1 MNKKNIYLLFFCLL
15 FSVLTTL
22 AQPSQIQDVGK
33 SVFSLTTFKA
43 DGSILASSHGFF
55 INENGEAV
63 SDWTPFVNA
72 AKAVIVDANGQKM
85 DVVAMIGVNELY
97 DICKFRVNCKPE
109 VAPLATSPA
118 TANEKVWLVNYSV
131 KKAKCKQYSV
141 KSVETFMEKYNYYI
155 FSDKIQ
161 ENAQGCPMV
170 NGKGQVIGIL
180 QIAKT
185 KDEFHATDAAFTN
198 TFVINGLTINTPALR
213 QTSIPVAL
221 PEKEDE
227 ALLTLMMASN
237 KGDSVLYTRYIEDF
251 IRQFPKSAEGY
262 MARAQ
267 NAVRSLQFDT
277 ADKDMLLAIDN
288 AEKKDAAHSNYSR
301 LIFEKEVYYP
311 NAEYPNWN
319 FQKSLDEAKKAY
331 EINPLPIYLHQQAQ
345 IIYTMGD
352 YQTAYDMFM
361 GLTKTD
367 LRNGELFYEAAQCK
381 SHLQA
386 SNDELIV
393 LLDSA
398 INVSEEVNTNN
409 AAPYYLARGRI
420 YDTTGEYRK
429 AVADY
434 NKYDTLMY
442 GRGSHE
448 FYYLK
453 FKCESKI
460 RQYKQALNDIAHA
473 IVLNQKEPTYYAEM
487 ASLQLKVNQLEDA
500 ITTSDMCIKIDSSY
514 SDPYIIKGIALAELK
529 RNEEAATALKKAKEL
544 GDDRADE
551 LLKKYKL
558 E

>member
-1 MNKKNIYLLFFCLL
+1 MNKKNIYLLIFCLL
-15 FSVLTTL
+15 LSVLTTL
-22 AQPSQIQDVGK
+22 AQPSQVQDVGK

-85 DVVAMIGVNELY
+85 DVVAMIGVNE
-97 DICKFRVNCKPE
+97 VNCKPE

-251 IRQFPKSAEGY
+251 IRQFPRSAEGY

-288 AEKKDAAHSNYSR
+288 AEKKDAAE
-301 LIFEKEVYYP
+301 LELP
-311 NAEYPNWN
+311 
-319 FQKSLDEAKKAY
+319 
-331 EINPLPIYLHQQAQ
+331 EI
-345 IIYTMGD
+345 
-352 YQTAYDMFM
+352 
-361 GLTKTD
+361 
-367 LRNGELFYEAAQCK
+367 
-381 SHLQA
+381 
-386 SNDELIV
+386 
-393 LLDSA
+393 
-398 INVSEEVNTNN
+398 
-409 AAPYYLARGRI
+409 
-420 YDTTGEYRK
+420 
-429 AVADY
+429 
-434 NKYDTLMY
+434 
-442 GRGSHE
+442 
-448 FYYLK
+448 
-453 FKCESKI
+453 I
-460 RQYKQALNDIAHA
+460 R
-473 IVLNQKEPTYYAEM
+473 
-487 ASLQLKVNQLEDA
+487 
-500 ITTSDMCIKIDSSY
+500 
-514 SDPYIIKGIALAELK
+514 
-529 RNEEAATALKKAKEL
+529 
-544 GDDRADE
+544 
-551 LLKKYKL
+551 
-558 E
+558 